1 MNFDCARLNA
11 EEDREENEYG
21 EKTALYLAVMKENLK
36 IVNLLLTN
44 PNIDLYIENTD
55 GDTNNTIIDLAIEN
69 ELFEITKLLKDYK
82 SKHCKSKGLNN
93 IYHWLGNMMSKYL
106 TGHMFENYL

>member
-1 MNFDCARLNA
+1 MNFDCARLDADDDINLEYSN
-11 EEDREENEYG
+11 EEDREDIEYG
-21 EKTALYLAVMKENLK
+21 EKNVLYLAVMKENLK

-69 ELFEITKLLKDYK
+69 ELFEITKLLKD
-82 SKHCKSKGLNN
+82 
-93 IYHWLGNMMSKYL
+93 
-106 TGHMFENYL
+106 